1 MKVGQILARNLVVL
15 CLLEVRVREVD
26 QGASQAAVLDLGH
39 VQGQDLDPDQLQD
52 QDQCQDQDLGQDL
65 DQDQHLDP
73 EVLSQ
78 DQGQGLHLDPEPL
91 NHGQDQGQGQ
101 HQDPEPLSMGQGQGQ
116 GQDQVLDRL
125 HCQNLGLVQNH
136 LQGLAQGRTALLA
149 HTPEV
154 RKLTKKVQIVRWR
167 KIVVVQ
173 IMRTNLG
180 QEMKKLEQ
188 VTKKTRHVFIYV
200 YIMCTEVFLVTFS
213 AETDVNTFPFISSV

>member
-1 MKVGQILARNLVVL
+1 MKVGQILARNLAVL

-116 GQDQVLDRL
+116 DQVLDRL

-200 YIMCTEVFLVTFS
+200 YIMCTEVFLLTFS